1 MKILNYIFVILFL
14 SYSIDCS
21 AQLKEI
27 NVQMFGDSLVY
38 IFQKSLYIDTLKS
51 DSENDIV
58 DYIHTIDNADMQQLS
73 SALVQF
79 NKNLNLDNWMYYQL
93 IRKTAEQIAPKKK
106 NYILYTI
113 YKWYL
118 LTRSGY
124 DAILTYHNGKVLFYV
139 NSKDSIYNIP
149 VRIEDNQQYVCLNY
163 HDYENINFKEEI
175 FNRIPIRTPNST
187 QSFTYK
193 VNMVP
198 AKKDETA
205 EKVLQFKYNNT
216 EYQFKIKLNQDVAAY
231 FRNYPTMDYE
241 KHFNIPL
248 SRETYNSLI
257 PSLTKHVK
265 GLSTKSGVDFL
276 MHFTRYAFLFKSDKE
291 NFGKEKR
298 LSPEM
303 TLLSESSDCEDRV
316 SLFYYLVKEIYDLPM
331 IIMVYPKHVSIAVH
345 FDRNF
350 GKTVEYNGKK
360 FSICDPTPQGLDL
373 NIGESLPTLKHEP
386 YQVAFVYEP
395 KYNKN

>member
-175 FNRIPIRTPNST
+175 FNRI
-187 QSFTYK
+187 
-193 VNMVP
+193 
-198 AKKDETA
+198 
-205 EKVLQFKYNNT
+205 
-216 EYQFKIKLNQDVAAY
+216 
-231 FRNYPTMDYE
+231 
-241 KHFNIPL
+241 
-248 SRETYNSLI
+248 
-257 PSLTKHVK
+257 
-265 GLSTKSGVDFL
+265 
-276 MHFTRYAFLFKSDKE
+276 
-291 NFGKEKR
+291 
-298 LSPEM
+298 
-303 TLLSESSDCEDRV
+303 
-316 SLFYYLVKEIYDLPM
+316 
-331 IIMVYPKHVSIAVH
+331 
-345 FDRNF
+345 
-350 GKTVEYNGKK
+350 
-360 FSICDPTPQGLDL
+360 
-373 NIGESLPTLKHEP
+373 
-386 YQVAFVYEP
+386 
-395 KYNKN
+395 